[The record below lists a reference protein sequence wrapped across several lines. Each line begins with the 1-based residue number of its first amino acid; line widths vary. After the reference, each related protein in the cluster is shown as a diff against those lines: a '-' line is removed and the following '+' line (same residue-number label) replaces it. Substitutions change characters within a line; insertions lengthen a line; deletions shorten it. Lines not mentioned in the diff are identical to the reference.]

1 MHPNESK
8 KMNFVR
14 PGIWNLVRNFK
25 SSRTQDIIISFV
37 ERCGIREERFSNTYV
52 SSVLNERPTPLV
64 SIHQSGI
71 SFHQSCSHMSQC
83 RREKYHLLVFL
94 LTCHRWVSNFANF
107 LMLGLLIVVIKTHP
121 LFLCWERKVMSCNR
135 ILYLFVQL

>member
-1 MHPNESK
+1 M
-8 KMNFVR
+8 R
-14 PGIWNLVRNFK
+14 PGIWKLVRNFK

-52 SSVLNERPTPLV
+52 SSVLNEGPTPLV

-83 RREKYHLLVFL
+83 RMSEGKIPSVGFFL